1 MENQNK
7 AILVVEDEEI
17 MRRLLAQGFTD
28 EGFSVLEAKNGEEG
42 LKLSLEKHPDLVVL
56 DVAMPKMDGM
66 TMMRKVRESGLW
78 GKKVPIIILTNLNAN
93 DAIMA
98 GVIQNEPSYYFMKT
112 DFQIEDLVKKV
123 KEELQ
128 LH

>member
-1 MENQNK
+1 
-7 AILVVEDEEI
+7 
-17 MRRLLAQGFTD
+17 
-28 EGFSVLEAKNGEEG
+28 
-42 LKLSLEKHPDLVVL
+42 
-56 DVAMPKMDGM
+56 MPKMDGM